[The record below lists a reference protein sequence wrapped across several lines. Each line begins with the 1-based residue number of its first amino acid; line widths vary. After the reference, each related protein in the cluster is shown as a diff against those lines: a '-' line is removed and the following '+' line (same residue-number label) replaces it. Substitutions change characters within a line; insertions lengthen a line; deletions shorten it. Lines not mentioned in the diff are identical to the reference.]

1 MFYFVNNS
9 DGSINIYFFLFEFM
23 IIIISLTNF
32 KTEKKFQCDIIFIIH
47 FIILH
52 FIIHLRDIRK

>member
-47 FIILH
+47 FIKWYYILLY
-52 FIIHLRDIRK
+52 ICEI

>member
-47 FIILH
+47 FI
-52 FIIHLRDIRK
+52 K